1 MIDPKN
7 PSHVAR
13 EALKRLAVRHL
24 APTPANYQAC
34 YNEIADLPNVA
45 QFPDQ
50 QLRQIALELKAGN
63 DAQQKALAQL
73 DAAIGRRSWNGVQDA
88 LLDYIA
94 ALADAAGR
102 SAGEALVLPVLPA
115 DLAGKLAR
123 FVECIL
129 PALGE
134 ENDRVTATAG
144 DFLAALRQ
152 PSVEIQVV
160 QGKLAL
166 MTHQVLFA
174 AEEQVEIKESLLKL
188 LHLIIENIGE
198 LSVDDHWLKG
208 QIDGLLAA
216 VAPPLTLRHL
226 DEMERRLRDVM
237 VKQHEAKTRSIE
249 VQEEM
254 RHMLAAFIERLSTM
268 NASSETFQGKIEESA
283 RQIEKVERIEE
294 LAPLLKDVIIATRS
308 MAEESA
314 RSREQLRSLQEKVL
328 RTEAELAQLHREL
341 DSASALARHDPLT
354 DALNRKGLDEAL
366 SREIASMQRK
376 ETPLSVCLL
385 DIDNFKRL
393 NDRLGHEA
401 GDNALIHLANVAR
414 RCMRPTDTL
423 ARYGGEEFIIL
434 MPDTLLEQGVEAMVR
449 LQRELT
455 KAFFLSGND
464 KVLITFSAGVAQLLP
479 AESGADAIKRADQA
493 MYLAKRAGKN
503 RVMGA

>member
-102 SAGEALVLPVLPA
+102 GAGEALVLPVLPA

-455 KAFFLSGND
+455 KAFFLSGKD